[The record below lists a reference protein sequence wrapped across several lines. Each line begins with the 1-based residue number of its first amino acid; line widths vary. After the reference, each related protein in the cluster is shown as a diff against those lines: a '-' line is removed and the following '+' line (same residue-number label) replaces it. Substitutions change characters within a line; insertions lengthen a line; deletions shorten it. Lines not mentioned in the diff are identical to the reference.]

1 MFVYVHV
8 CKGRYWAEQILDS
21 VGKWVIKIR
30 VYGRISSDSICLCL
44 FPVPFVT
51 WKKLI
56 IECDTPFVI
65 APDLKSNILVQ
76 LYFYRDFND
85 KAMCSV
91 ETSQTGLL
99 SVSCNVIP
107 KHCISV

>member
-1 MFVYVHV
+1 MYVHV

-51 WKKLI
+51 REKNHK
-56 IECDTPFVI
+56 CDSPFVI
-65 APDLKSNILVQ
+65 ASELKSNILVQ
-76 LYFYRDFND
+76 LYFYHDIND
-85 KAMCSV
+85 KLMYSV
-91 ETSQTGLL
+91 YTS
-99 SVSCNVIP
+99 
-107 KHCISV
+107 